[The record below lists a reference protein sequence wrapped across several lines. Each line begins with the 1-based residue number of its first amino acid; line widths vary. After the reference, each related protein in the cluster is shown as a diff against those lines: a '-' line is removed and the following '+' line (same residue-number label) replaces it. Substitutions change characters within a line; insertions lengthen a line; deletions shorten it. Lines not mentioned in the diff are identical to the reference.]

1 MKLRSGAHTTDL
13 ELADVRFSSSLLTT
27 YSWKKWI
34 LFWKSRLLWNWWERN
49 LRHSGTGRTDGN
61 TACWSSAGESLW
73 LSSWTPSR
81 NRPSQAVCGAGLVCS
96 KRLLPLTVPLTLS
109 VQLCHLLGS
118 KIWVVRHSRDYECF
132 CVTSLVGMLWRWGPP
147 SCNWFACLLRRC
159 PSCCSH
165 HPPFYMRTH
174 ASALRHYT
182 VCRIPYWSLS
192 YSWNY
197 DTLLRV
203 LFPAKGA
210 YSQQLLYM
218 FIRFSLR
225 TGEVLTGC
233 CALPSPFRWWSP
245 HLCLA
250 NMGHMRPE
258 AFYRKSY
265 LLFVGAD

>member
-27 YSWKKWI
+27 YSCKKWI

-61 TACWSSAGESLW
+61 TACWSSAEESLW
-73 LSSWTPSR
+73 LSSWTPQGTEHLRLCVVQDLFGVSGFF
-81 NRPSQAVCGAGLVCS
+81 PSQSRSPLVFS
-96 KRLLPLTVPLTLS
+96 S
-109 VQLCHLLGS
+109 VTSLDS
-118 KIWVVRHSRDYECF
+118 KIWVVRHSGDCECF

-147 SCNWFACLLRRC
+147 SCNWFACLLRR

-165 HPPFYMRTH
+165 HPPFYMRTL
-174 ASALRHYT
+174 ASALWHYA

-197 DTLLRV
+197 DILLWV

-210 YSQQLLYM
+210 YSQ
-218 FIRFSLR
+218 
-225 TGEVLTGC
+225 
-233 CALPSPFRWWSP
+233 
-245 HLCLA
+245 
-250 NMGHMRPE
+250 
-258 AFYRKSY
+258 
-265 LLFVGAD
+265 